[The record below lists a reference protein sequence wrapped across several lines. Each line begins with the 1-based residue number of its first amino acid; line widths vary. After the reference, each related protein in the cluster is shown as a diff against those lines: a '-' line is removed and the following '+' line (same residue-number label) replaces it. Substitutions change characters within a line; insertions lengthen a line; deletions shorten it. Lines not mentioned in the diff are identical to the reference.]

1 MDEIKEAFSAVM
13 GFSVVGVTVETILSA
28 LALLAVC
35 LILVKILLKVTDKI
49 LRRTGIDRSLHIF
62 LRTAVK
68 AVLLFLTVLI
78 VAPSLGIP
86 VTSLVAVLSVAGLA
100 VSLAVQNSLSNVA
113 GGIQLLTAKPFT
125 VGDYVEVGS
134 IAGTVAFVGIFYTRI
149 NTGDNKLVQIP
160 NSQIAGE
167 KIINYT
173 AEPERRVDL
182 KFTASY
188 DAPVETV
195 KQAMTQVMGS
205 HPLTLATP
213 EPFVRVSNYGD
224 SSIEYTMRVWCAT
237 GDYWTVYFDMM
248 EQVKEA
254 FDKAG
259 VEMTYPHLN
268 VHMVTGKEGTPP
280 TRPLH

>member
-1 MDEIKEAFSAVM
+1 MNPTEAL
-13 GFSVVGVTVETILSA
+13 SVVMDFSLGELTVSKILSA
-28 LALLAVC
+28 LVLLAVC
-35 LILVKILLKVTDKI
+35 LIVIKILLKIFDRML
-49 LRRTGIDRSLHIF
+49 LRTRIDRSLHTF
-62 LRTAVK
+62 LKAIVK
-68 AVLLFLTVLI
+68 VILLFIAVLI
-78 VAPSLGIP
+78 VAESLDIP
-86 VTSLVAVLSVAGLA
+86 ITSLIAILSVVGLA
-100 VSLAVQNSLSNVA
+100 VSLAIQNSLSNVA
-113 GGIQLLTAKPFT
+113 GGIQLLTSKPFK
-125 VGDYVEVGS
+125 VGDYVEAGG
-134 IAGTVAFVGIFYTRI
+134 IAGTVADVGIFYTKI
-149 NTGDNKLVQIP
+149 NTGDNKLIQVP

-167 KIINYT
+167 QIINYT

-195 KQAMTQVMGS
+195 KQAITQVMGC

-248 EQVKEA
+248 EQVKAA
-254 FDKAG
+254 FDEAG

-268 VHMVTGKEGTPP
+268 VHMIEQ
-280 TRPLH
+280 

>member
-1 MDEIKEAFSAVM
+1 M
-13 GFSVVGVTVETILSA
+13 
-28 LALLAVC
+28 ALLAVC

-268 VHMVTGKEGTPP
+268 VHMVTGEEGTPP
-280 TRPLH
+280 TPAFALRLGAVPAQHGACFSGGHLQARGESH

>member
-160 NSQIAGE
+160 NSQIAG
-167 KIINYT
+167 K
-173 AEPERRVDL
+173 R
-182 KFTASY
+182 
-188 DAPVETV
+188 
-195 KQAMTQVMGS
+195 
-205 HPLTLATP
+205 
-213 EPFVRVSNYGD
+213 
-224 SSIEYTMRVWCAT
+224 SSIIRPSLN
-237 GDYWTVYFDMM
+237 
-248 EQVKEA
+248 
-254 FDKAG
+254 AG
-259 VEMTYPHLN
+259 LT
-268 VHMVTGKEGTPP
+268 
-280 TRPLH
+280 

>member
-1 MDEIKEAFSAVM
+1 MDFVEVFSAVM
-13 GFSVVGVTVETILSA
+13 GFSVAGLTVQTILSA
-28 LALLAVC
+28 LVLLAIC
-35 LILVKILLKVTDKI
+35 LIVVKILLRITDKI
-49 LRRTGIDRSLHIF
+49 LQRTGIDHSLHTF

-78 VAPSLGIP
+78 VAPSLNIP
-86 VTSLVAVLSVAGLA
+86 VTSLVAVLSVVGLA

-113 GGIQLLTAKPFT
+113 GGIQLLTSKPFK
-125 VGDYVEVGS
+125 VGDYVEVGGTS
-134 IAGTVAFVGIFYTRI
+134 GTVADVGIYYTRI
-149 NTGDNKLVQIP
+149 KTTDNKLIQIP

-167 KIINYT
+167 KIVNYT

-182 KFTASY
+182 TFTASY

-195 KQAMTQVMGS
+195 RQAITQVIGS

-224 SSIEYTMRVWCAT
+224 SSIEYTVRVWCAT
-237 GDYWTVYFDMM
+237 GDYWTVYYDVL
-248 EQVKEA
+248 EQVKVA
-254 FDKAG
+254 FDQTG

-268 VHMVTGKEGTPP
+268 VHMVE
-280 TRPLH
+280 R